1 MVDYERK
8 YVKYKVKLKR
18 LNEGNLVHKMNVQQ
32 PWFNLMKQGK
42 KTVEGRL
49 NRGKFKSLQIG
60 DIIEWTNKQHTF
72 KLKIVGIRKYKTF
85 KEMLEK
91 EGLNQV
97 LPIKDNIIDG
107 VAVYRQFYLE
117 KDEMEN
123 GVLAIEF
130 NKIY

>member
-18 LNEGNLVHKMNVQQ
+18 LNEGNLTHKMNVQQ
-32 PWFNLMKQGK
+32 PWFDLMKQGK

-60 DIIEWTNKQHTF
+60 NIIEWTNKQHTF

-91 EGLNQV
+91 EGLGKV
-97 LPIKDNIIDG
+97 LPTKNNIKDGI
-107 VAVYRQFYLE
+107 AVYRQFYSE
-117 KDEMEN
+117 KDEIEN